1 MDPSKSVNTRPSILA
16 DLKLLIQ
23 PYIYIALSVG
33 FFLLISAFSGPN
45 GPNGTGG
52 SFVLLL
58 FAFVLSYSL
67 VYHAELFFYFIL
79 ALSVLAFITPF
90 LPIEYSSFFSSRY
103 FSYTI
108 SYVWLSIFLLPPLYD
123 FYIYYNKKP
132 ALSSI
137 PAQKGGSNHKRR
149 K

>member
-16 DLKLLIQ
+16 DYYKLLQ
-23 PYIYIALSVG
+23 PYIYIALSACLFV
-33 FFLLISAFSGPN
+33 LICALSGPN
-45 GPNGTGG
+45 GPNGLGG
-52 SFVLLL
+52 SFVALL

-67 VYHAELFFYFIL
+67 VYHGELFLYFFL
-79 ALSVLAFITPF
+79 AFSVLTFITPF

-103 FSYTI
+103 FSYTM
-108 SYVWLSIFLLPPLYD
+108 SYVWLSIWLLPPLYD

-132 ALSSI
+132 APSSI
-137 PAQKGGSNHKRR
+137 PAQKGGSSHKRR